1 MSENEKGPFENLP
14 VIFSYSRAR
23 AIEDGV
29 LVDLTEW
36 SRQTGFK
43 VPVACTSAVW
53 KGYVVPPERTRDIGQ
68 CERGRAHDL
77 LWMMLNAIRR
87 NPDTDRLLF
96 KVIFL
101 MSPRRHRTVT
111 LKAICG
117 PGDDGEPVI
126 TVTMPDED

>member
-1 MSENEKGPFENLP
+1 MSENEKGPFEHLP

-36 SRQTGFK
+36 SRETGFK
-43 VPVACTSAVW
+43 VPVACTAAVW
-53 KGYVVPPERTRDIGQ
+53 NGYVVPPENTRSLGQ
-68 CERGRAHDL
+68 CERGRGHDL
-77 LWMMLNAIRR
+77 LWMLFRAIRG
-87 NPDTDRLLF
+87 DADADRLLF
-96 KVIFL
+96 EVIFL
-101 MSPRRHRTVT
+101 MSPGRHRTVT

-126 TVTMPDED
+126 TVMMPDED